1 MVMMGWHDVMIGS
14 VLMATL
20 AVLAFLAVITAV
32 AVIAWRSSGGSSA
45 GTEQSEARRLL
56 DERLARGQIDIEE
69 YRRTA
74 ELLHRSR

>member
-14 VLMATL
+14 VLVATL

-32 AVIAWRSSGGSSA
+32 AVIAWRFSGGSSA

-74 ELLHRSR
+74 ELLQRSR